1 MEKEDINSTDSLF
14 KMMKPLRKANDL
26 ENEMLNYFL
35 ENFDFVNEKCI
46 NEYNRVLDAFY
57 YNIIMTNQRA
67 RREFDLFLKNSI
79 QLKKDIKDLLIKIV
93 ENGNHIIVHGETKQ
107 IKEELKSINGKFK
120 TDLFCGVGWIFKKNE
135 LNLEKIENLLLSLDL
150 NNQDEIRIQIEK
162 IKSNSQTEMPEKK
175 HVIPNLN
182 HLKK

>member
-1 MEKEDINSTDSLF
+1 MDFEK
-14 KMMKPLRKANDL
+14 P
-26 ENEMLNYFL
+26 
-35 ENFDFVNEKCI
+35 
-46 NEYNRVLDAFY
+46 EY
-57 YNIIMTNQRA
+57 
-67 RREFDLFLKNSI
+67 
-79 QLKKDIKDLLIKIV
+79 DIKIY
-93 ENGNHIIVHGETKQ
+93 Q
-107 IKEELKSINGKFK
+107 IDTTHYE
-120 TDLFCGVGWIFKKNE
+120 FKKNE